1 MAKLSAINKNNKR
14 IKLSD
19 KFLTSSL
26 LINFAATLI
35 FIVAS
40 STTVPN
46 VRSPSATTIVVAP
59 PLARI
64 PPGEQLY

>member
-1 MAKLSAINKNNKR
+1 LEEI
-14 IKLSD
+14 
-19 KFLTSSL
+19 
-26 LINFAATLI
+26 LI

-64 PPGEQLY
+64 PLGEQLYRIDKLKNIKIEKSILIIFN